1 MKHRKVDTLVKVL
14 KAIAKGIWKLITMIA
29 HGCCHVAG
37 SFLAVAIA
45 AILLYTQLPKLP
57 ELFGFNTTSEI
68 TDTVVYEQLDAI
80 SELAVYEYRYT
91 NHVDCTNVPQ
101 LLGHDVWA
109 TDHWFAFDYS
119 GVIKVGCNF
128 DEIKVLLVDPVTKTV
143 TIHMPDVTI
152 LGNEISIDMETYE
165 DRNNV
170 CNPLEPREVLEYLY
184 SRREPEREKAIELGI
199 LDLGTENAQTVIS
212 LAIRSLGYEVVFK

>member
-1 MKHRKVDTLVKVL
+1 MKHRKVDILVKVL
-14 KAIAKGIWKLITMIA
+14 KAIAKGIWKLITMIV
-29 HGCCHVAG
+29 HGCCRVAG

-45 AILLYTQLPKLP
+45 AAILYTQLPKLP

-68 TDTVVYEQLDAI
+68 TDAVVYEQLDAI

-119 GVIKVGCNF
+119 GAIKVGCNF
-128 DEIKVLLVDPVTKTV
+128 DEIEVLWVDPTTETV
-143 TIHMPDVTI
+143 MIHMPDVMV
-152 LGNEISIDMETYE
+152 LSNEISIDMETYE

-184 SRREPEREKAIELGI
+184 SRREPERETAVELGI
-199 LDLGTENAQTVIS
+199 LDLGTQNTQSLIR